1 MLTTA
6 MIFYSIYRVPPSA
19 VLRKRIKWPRKRISK
34 CYENAW
40 KKCTKTHRKS
50 LQKRMDL
57 KIEDNQILPLDIS
70 QLPYYVMYN
79 VHPWGDQIRLPL
91 TKQLWTDVHM
101 QFRRLSLTNSA
112 QNLYCFNLY
121 SISVCMIRNQFD
133 YLAECECLHSSDAL
147 CIGSLCIAN
156 ICYLAGLYG
165 NFEIYYFHV

>member
-1 MLTTA
+1 MTTKTHFE
-6 MIFYSIYRVPPSA
+6 M
-19 VLRKRIKWPRKRISK
+19 LRKRMKKV
-34 CYENAW
+34 YENAS
-40 KKCTKTHRKS
+40 KK

-112 QNLYCFNLY
+112 QNLYWFNLY

-133 YLAECECLHSSDAL
+133 YLAECECLQTRCASAHCAL
-147 CIGSLCIAN
+147 PIFVTSLVFTVTSKFI
-156 ICYLAGLYG
+156 IFMYKP
-165 NFEIYYFHV
+165 